1 MRTLM
6 EAGKCTSM
14 NETLP
19 LIQVRDVMKFYP
31 QLTYILKMK
40 SSEMGNASKRQRV
53 S

>member
-1 MRTLM
+1 M